1 MTTQDKS
8 QETGP
13 VIGAVPAPA
22 VPLHELPLGRAH
34 YKLVALV
41 GMGLFFDLYELFL
54 AGTITGVLRQQ
65 LHLSISELSGILASA
80 FAGQFVGALVLGRL
94 SDVYGR
100 RRMFMLNIGL
110 YAGFTL
116 LGAFSPNVW
125 FLMATRVLAGLGIGA
140 ELALSDTYLS
150 EVMPA
155 RVRGRMIAIAYTIGF
170 CAVPTVGFLA
180 RWLVPL
186 HPLGVTGWRWLFVL
200 GGFGAVLV
208 FVARRR
214 MPESPQWLERRAQ
227 RPESVPFAE
236 ILRRPFRRRTSLFS
250 AVMILQVFGYYG
262 FGTLAVLVLQSKGF
276 TVVHSLGYLSITYL
290 GYPLGSLLAIPL
302 MERAERK
309 YLVMG
314 SAALMALF
322 GLVFG
327 GATTVPLIL
336 VSGGLFT
343 LASNVFSDALHTYL
357 PESFP
362 TSVRGTASGATYA
375 LSKLSTAVQPFLLLP
390 LLDHRGPA
398 AVFTI
403 ITIALALMI
412 ALIAVWGPVSGRRP
426 LELG

>member
-1 MTTQDKS
+1 MTTFGDARDTR
-8 QETGP
+8 TGP
-13 VIGAVPAPA
+13 PARPD
-22 VPLHELPLGRAH
+22 ELPLGPVH

-65 LHLSISELSGILASA
+65 LHLSTYQLSGILASA
-80 FAGQFVGALVLGRL
+80 FAGQFLGALVIGRL
-94 SDVYGR
+94 SDVFGR
-100 RRMFMLNIGL
+100 RPMFMVNIGL

-125 FLMATRVLAGLGIGA
+125 FLMATRALAGLGIGA
-140 ELALSDTYLS
+140 EMTVSDTYLS
-150 EVMPA
+150 ETMPA
-155 RVRGRMIAIAYTIGF
+155 RVRGRMIAIAYTLGF
-170 CAVPTVGFLA
+170 CAVPAVGFLA

-186 HPLGVTGWRWLFVL
+186 RPFGIDGWRWLFVL
-200 GGFGAVLV
+200 GGLGAALV
-208 FVARRR
+208 FVARRH
-214 MPESPQWLERRAQ
+214 MPESPHWEAGRARQ
-227 RPESVPFAE
+227 RVPFTE
-236 ILRRPFRRRTSLFS
+236 ILRKPFRGRTTLFS

-262 FGTLAVLVLQSKGF
+262 FGTLAVLVLQHKGF
-276 TVVHSLGYLSITYL
+276 TVVNSLGYLAITYL

-302 MERAERK
+302 MERVERK

-314 SAALMALF
+314 SAALMAVF

-327 GATTVPLIL
+327 FATAVPLIL

-343 LASNVFSDALHTYL
+343 LASNVFSDAIHTYL

-362 TSVRGTASGATYA
+362 TSVRGTASGTTYS

-390 LLDHRGPA
+390 LLDRRGPG

-403 ITIALALMI
+403 ITVALVIMVV
-412 ALIAVWGPVSGRRP
+412 LIGRWGPISGRKP
-426 LELG
+426 LDAE